1 MSPPNMPLWRID
13 YFECD
18 VLQKQL
24 GQEGPS
30 GPPVSLRR
38 QEMHVPRE
46 MKGPFLYR
54 GVEGGASAWSLRN
67 HEALTRDSISSILL
81 PHLSNERL

>member
-24 GQEGPS
+24 GQERPS
-30 GPPVSLRR
+30 GPPVSLWR

-46 MKGPFLYR
+46 MKGPFLYW
-54 GVEGGASAWSLRN
+54 GVGGSKRMV
-67 HEALTRDSISSILL
+67 T
-81 PHLSNERL
+81 